1 MKKVFL
7 ALAVVATL
15 SLTSCKHEAKT
26 SETEVVADSTS
37 VDSTSVDTTS
47 VDTTKVDTTEV
58 K

>member
-7 ALAVVATL
+7 ALAVIATL
-15 SLTSCKHEAKT
+15 SLTSCKKEVKQDEA
-26 SETEVVADSTS
+26 TEVV
-37 VDSTSVDTTS
+37 VDSTS